1 MQQTKAGAVRRGRPK
16 GATSFDAPVAVA
28 FGQALRTTR
37 IEKAL
42 TQEQLALNA
51 GVAPT
56 FVGQI
61 ERGEN
66 QASLSIILKLARAL
80 GVSGASLVSRAE
92 LRLPP

>member
-1 MQQTKAGAVRRGRPK
+1 VQQTNASAVRRGRPK
-16 GATSFDAPVAVA
+16 GSISFDAPVAIA
-28 FGQALRTTR
+28 FGQALRDVR
-37 IEKAL
+37 VDKEL
-42 TQEQLALNA
+42 TQEQLGLIA

-80 GVSGASLVSRAE
+80 GVSGASLVASAE
-92 LRLPP
+92 SLVVL

>member
-16 GATSFDAPVAVA
+16 GSTSFDAPVAQA
-28 FGQALRTTR
+28 FGQALRKIR
-37 IEKAL
+37 IEKAF
-42 TQEQLALNA
+42 TQEQLALIA

-66 QASLSIILKLARAL
+66 QASFGVIVKLARAMDVRAAL
-80 GVSGASLVSRAE
+80 LVADAE
-92 LRLPP
+92 LLL

>member
-1 MQQTKAGAVRRGRPK
+1 MQQTNASTVRRGRPK

-28 FGQALRTTR
+28 FGQALRKTR
-37 IEKAL
+37 VDKAL
-42 TQEQLALNA
+42 TQEQLALIA

-80 GVSGASLVSRAE
+80 GVSGASLVARAE
-92 LRLPP
+92 LQIQP

>member
-1 MQQTKAGAVRRGRPK
+1 MRRGRPK
-16 GATSFDAPVAVA
+16 GATSFDAPVAIA
-28 FGQALRTTR
+28 FGQALRNIR

-42 TQEQLALNA
+42 TQEQLALIA

-66 QASLSIILKLARAL
+66 QASFGVIVKLARAM
-80 GVSGASLVSRAE
+80 GVKAALLVARAE
-92 LRLPP
+92 LLM

>member
-1 MQQTKAGAVRRGRPK
+1 MQLTKAGAVRRGRPK
-16 GATSFDAPVAVA
+16 GATSFDAPVAIA
-28 FGQALRTTR
+28 FGQALRNIR

-42 TQEQLALNA
+42 TQEQLALIA

-66 QASLSIILKLARAL
+66 QASFGVIVKLARAMEVAAAL
-80 GVSGASLVSRAE
+80 LVARAE
-92 LRLPP
+92 SLM